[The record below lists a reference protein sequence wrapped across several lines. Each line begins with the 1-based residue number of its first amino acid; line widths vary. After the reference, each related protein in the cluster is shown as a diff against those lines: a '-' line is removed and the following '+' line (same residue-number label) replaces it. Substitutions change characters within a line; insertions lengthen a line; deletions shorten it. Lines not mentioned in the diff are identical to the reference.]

1 MDHMWLTWVCVRASG
16 STGMGGGVGVGIH
29 TPTMRDCQ
37 NEFVLPILHQIY
49 IFSKRPSDQGQWWAN
64 SRNGKDFGIFHNRSL
79 YSVKWNWSWRV
90 LHHPHLH
97 WRAQNRLTDIKTRT
111 EPKQHNLSVQISP
124 VSTAPDPLLLL
135 AVIWL
140 CSNSCHGVS
149 WFWLNVPHTL
159 VPGLLLFNTIG
170 LDTLVDATVYLLAL
184 TLWLYCVCII

>member
-1 MDHMWLTWVCVRASG
+1 MLERLGLQAWV
-16 STGMGGGVGVGIH
+16 GGGGLGVYVFTQRLWETLKLNSLFQSLIKS
-29 TPTMRDCQ
+29 T
-37 NEFVLPILHQIY
+37 
-49 IFSKRPSDQGQWWAN
+49 FSLKGPKTRGQWWAN
-64 SRNGKDFGIFHNRSL
+64 SRNGKDFVIFHNRSF

-159 VPGLLLFNTIG
+159 VAGLLLFNTIG

-184 TLWLYCVCII
+184 TPLLYCVCII